1 MKYPCL
7 VLERFCKT
15 PIEVTIYN
23 EDIDED
29 GAPVEDLHINTRC
42 NFQDGAKQILTP
54 EKQLVTISGAAY
66 FTGDIAPSLAVL
78 SGGEFW
84 STVKKEP
91 SIKAQKPGTRM
102 VLSIIQN
109 WSWNDGK

>member
-23 EDIDED
+23 EGIDED

-42 NFQDGAKQILTP
+42 NFQDGAKQVLTP
-54 EKQLVTISGAAY
+54 EKQLVTISGVAY

-78 SGGEFW
+78 SGGEVLVCGEKRTIYKGTKARNPDG
-84 STVKKEP
+84 TVNYTKLE
-91 SIKAQKPGTRM
+91 
-102 VLSIIQN
+102 LE
-109 WSWNDGK
+109 